1 MDIILYIIILV
12 LLIFGIIL
20 IIISELNKESVKC
33 PPQKIIYQ
41 QVPENILDI
50 QFSKENTPSNI
61 YLDMFNKSSP
71 WIGGFTIGNKAYV
84 SDKKT
89 IEIKD

>member
-1 MDIILYIIILV
+1 MDIFIVLV
-12 LLIFGIIL
+12 LLTIGIIA
-20 IIISELNKESVKC
+20 ITISILNIKSTEC

-50 QFSKENTPSNI
+50 QYSKENRPSDL

-71 WIGGFTIGNKAYV
+71 WIGGFTIGNKAFV
-84 SDKKT
+84 SDKKQ
-89 IEIKD
+89 